1 MSKDMTTGKPL
12 HLILPFALPLL
23 LGNLFQQVYSMAD
36 TAIVG
41 RFIGKEALAA
51 VGATVSVSGLVLG
64 FAIGIAAG
72 FGVLIA
78 SRFGAK
84 DYEGMRRC
92 AANIIYLSAIIAAV
106 MTVASVLLAR
116 PLLGLMKTPDDII
129 DLSCEYLTVLF
140 CGITAS
146 VFYNVLAYVLRAL
159 GDSRSPLYFLI
170 VSSVLNI
177 LLDLLFVALIPM
189 GVAGAALATVL
200 SQAISAISCLI
211 YIYHKVPILR
221 LQRKDMRPS
230 LSLMGKL
237 LCQGI
242 PMAFQLSLTA
252 IGAIILQSA
261 VNDLG
266 SDVVAAVTVGYTVQ
280 LFAFL
285 PLESLGLTMTTY
297 CSQNLGAGK
306 IDRIRRGV
314 HSGLVVALACS
325 FVGAGIIFSLGDKIA
340 LLFFDA
346 SEATVLANVC
356 HFLRVGTFF
365 YPVLAIMYI
374 YRNSVQGLGYS
385 FVAMGGGMIEMVTRV
400 TVATV
405 FVPMFKFNAAC
416 IAQPTSWIPVVLAM
430 IPSFYLLLRK
440 EGRKRMEEGTQN

>member
-1 MSKDMTTGKPL
+1 
-12 HLILPFALPLL
+12 
-23 LGNLFQQVYSMAD
+23 
-36 TAIVG
+36 
-41 RFIGKEALAA
+41 
-51 VGATVSVSGLVLG
+51 
-64 FAIGIAAG
+64 
-72 FGVLIA
+72 
-78 SRFGAK
+78 
-84 DYEGMRRC
+84 
-92 AANIIYLSAIIAAV
+92 
-106 MTVASVLLAR
+106 
-116 PLLGLMKTPDDII
+116 
-129 DLSCEYLTVLF
+129 
-140 CGITAS
+140 
-146 VFYNVLAYVLRAL
+146 
-159 GDSRSPLYFLI
+159 
-170 VSSVLNI
+170 
-177 LLDLLFVALIPM
+177 
-189 GVAGAALATVL
+189 
-200 SQAISAISCLI
+200 
-211 YIYHKVPILR
+211 
-221 LQRKDMRPS
+221 
-230 LSLMGKL
+230 
-237 LCQGI
+237 
-242 PMAFQLSLTA
+242 
-252 IGAIILQSA
+252 
-261 VNDLG
+261 
-266 SDVVAAVTVGYTVQ
+266 
-280 LFAFL
+280 
-285 PLESLGLTMTTY
+285 MTTY

-346 SEATVLANVC
+346 SETAVLANVC